1 MKKTILAVAV
11 ILCVKLLSAQ
21 TYQNRPEYGW
31 RFKNLRVDSTFN
43 LPLDTVFRSNINLPG
58 ALVYQIS
65 DNSLYTWNG
74 AWWNKI
80 VSGGSIIALD
90 SAAYNA
96 ATGAFTFRRTTGG
109 PVIVPTGLVD
119 SLQTRWIK
127 RVVDSIPQLYS
138 LNGTYGD
145 VAFVKDTVRGGIFS
159 WSNAT
164 TASDSGIVIPALTG
178 RWIRLMQKPNEVQAD
193 WWADNVNSPA
203 VRKAITYL
211 STRGGGVVKLGN
223 RAYKPAGW
231 DINNRMSYDNIS
243 VVGVRLPYYN
253 SDCTGLQGG
262 SIIQGPFVV
271 GANNFSI
278 SNVGIDMGLNVSNTY
293 GIEGD
298 GFGLAAP
305 NLASYNPWKNVRI
318 DGLITLCKSP
328 TSLFHSTL
336 IEGVEGGYVN
346 NVTACYGVHGIV
358 IKGIDVQAGNL
369 RSYANGWNGLVL
381 KADVYAYFNKVQVAS
396 FIYDSIPTLTAP
408 YTNARCQ
415 SGINLFSNFIM
426 GSATIDKATV
436 FHAEVGLKSSGD
448 SSLGNLYIGSLL
460 IDFTDRGSYINSTI
474 IKRVQLTNVNIS
486 NSRVGMYFKGGKALY
501 PVNIGSLYVSNQSF
515 SGDTALSALDSTRIM
530 VGNFRAE
537 KYNTQSYVSGN
548 AKLYIA
554 SDTAAGMWSPDDYS
568 LLTSAQKRL
577 TITAGGNIGIG
588 NTSPSYKLDV
598 SGNIRLQDKIFT
610 GNQAA
615 DIAINMQSSG
625 LTIPNIQGTNFADNA
640 SKNISLQYFGGNVG
654 IGNQS
659 PTSLIDISSANGFGQ
674 LRLRTSYTPS
684 STSDANGNTGDVSW
698 DANYLYIKTAAGWKR
713 AALSTF

>member
-1 MKKTILAVAV
+1 MRYTKRLITV
-11 ILCVKLLSAQ
+11 LLFIAFSASAQ
-21 TYQNRPEYGW
+21 NEW
-31 RFKNLRVDSTFN
+31 RLSPYNWDYRGMKADSVYIRSNGIMLNTGY
-43 LPLDTVFRSNINLPG
+43 LPLSR
-58 ALVYQIS
+58 
-65 DNSLYTWNG
+65 DN
-74 AWWNKI
+74 
-80 VSGGSIIALD
+80 
-90 SAAYNA
+90 
-96 ATGAFTFRRTTGG
+96 ATGRIHPFLLNVAAVGG
-109 PVIVPTGLVD
+109 LTD
-119 SLQTRWIK
+119 SLQARWIK
-127 RVVDSIPQLYS
+127 KTVDSVPQLYILPGS
-138 LNGTYGD
+138 SGD
-145 VAFVKDTVRGGIFS
+145 VAFVKDTIRGGLFY
-159 WSNAT
+159 WSNSAP
-164 TASDSGIVIPALTG
+164 AVDSGIVVPAPAG
-178 RWIRLMQKPNEVQAD
+178 RWIRLMQKTNEVQAD
-193 WWADNVNSPA
+193 WWDDKVNSPA

-211 STRGGGVVKLGN
+211 STRGGGVVRLGN
-223 RAYKPAGW
+223 RAYKPTGW

-243 VVGVRLPYYN
+243 VVGVRLPYFN
-253 SDCTGLQGG
+253 GDCTGLQGG
-262 SIIQGPFVV
+262 SIIHGSFVV

-305 NLASYNPWKNVRI
+305 NLVSYNPWKNIRI
-318 DGLITLCKSP
+318 DGLVTLCKSP
-328 TSLFHSTL
+328 TSLFHGAL

-358 IKGIDVQAGNL
+358 IKGIDIQASNL
-369 RSYANGWNGLVL
+369 RSYANSWNGLVL
-381 KADVYAYFNKVQVAS
+381 KADKYAFFNKVQIGE
-396 FIYDSIPTLTAP
+396 FIYDSIPPLTAP
-408 YTNARCQ
+408 YANARCQ

-548 AKLYIA
+548 AKLYIS

-568 LLTSAQKRL
+568 LLTNAQKRV
-577 TITAGGNIGIG
+577 TISAAGNVGIG
-588 NTSPSYKLDV
+588 STSPVYKLDV

-654 IGNQS
+654 IGTQS
-659 PTSLIDISSANGFGQ
+659 PGAKLDVNGNALINGVLYTSGSGSPEGAVTAPVGSWYSDTTNGLPYFKKTG
-674 LRLRTSYTPS
+674 T
-684 STSDANGNTGDVSW
+684 GNTG
-698 DANYLYIKTAAGWKR
+698 WKQITI
-713 AALSTF
+713 AP